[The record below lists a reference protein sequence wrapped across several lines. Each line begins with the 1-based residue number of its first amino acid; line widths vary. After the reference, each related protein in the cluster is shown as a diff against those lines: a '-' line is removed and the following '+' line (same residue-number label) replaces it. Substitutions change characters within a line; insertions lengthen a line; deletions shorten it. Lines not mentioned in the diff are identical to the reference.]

1 VPSSKVGWGEADTKA
16 LRDGEGLAGATVAAA
31 AALGFAGV
39 GATVWAMAGAAKM
52 MAASSVDATRRIAWV
67 TRKSPSIGIVL
78 IAQRPANAPERR
90 HNALSFRHLAD
101 FARPRDWIIV

>member
-1 VPSSKVGWGEADTKA
+1 MRWTVPSSKVGWGEADTKA

-78 IAQRPANAPERR
+78 IAQRPGQRAGEASQCLELQT
-90 HNALSFRHLAD
+90 LS
-101 FARPRDWIIV
+101 